1 MSSWLHWEVE
11 AAFFLLLGFFEGDF
25 EFASTADVVDELA
38 EEGGL
43 GSSCVGS
50 GVSSLTLVGVGL
62 SVERQFSCSVPSVF
76 ISEVCKVI
84 NFQVNLILF

>member
-11 AAFFLLLGFFEGDF
+11 AAFFLLLAFFVGVF
-25 EFASTADVVDELA
+25 EFASTVDVAVDEFA

-43 GSSCVGS
+43 ESSCVGS
-50 GVSSLTLVGVGL
+50 GVSSLTFVGVGL
-62 SVERQFSCSVPSVF
+62 SVELQSSCWVPSVL

-84 NFQVNLILF
+84 NFR